1 MKKKRLKGKTNKVIF
16 YITILLCFTLVS
28 CLSVDNTDYIENSLL
43 EANNHILNEDFV
55 KAIEIYDLILEKEP
69 TNPKTLY
76 NKAIVLNHIGKKDE
90 SLNFLDLLIQNF
102 PHNIKAY
109 ELKIKFLKQEND
121 FESVIDCYLSLLEL
135 NENLY
140 DFRIDF
146 IKFLSSLNEDF
157 NNKYNDL
164 IKKNALFLLNKNEH
178 SVDALIAL
186 CTIENNNAEYSALL
200 LLKDKKAW
208 ESIFSIKAED

>member
-1 MKKKRLKGKTNKVIF
+1 MKKKRLKGKTNKFLF
-16 YITILLCFTLVS
+16 YITISLCFILVS
-28 CLSVDNTDYIENSLL
+28 CLSVDNADFIENSLL

-55 KAIEIYDLILEKEP
+55 KAIEVYDLILEKEP

-90 SLNFLDLLIQNF
+90 SLNILDLLIQNF

-121 FESVIDCYLSLLEL
+121 FESVIDCYLSLLDL